1 MFVNNKL
8 LKTKRIP
15 IREKRSSLKK
25 IFIGKGDVK
34 HTNTKV
40 TITFYVFNIE
50 RTHLIR
56 DYNLAYKSYY
66 APLKKEEDESHQ
78 IVSLKKY
85 VGIDDEG
92 KFNKD
97 PEGRIIVTY
106 NRPYTLKE
114 FFNTS
119 NDFKLYYHAMTDIN
133 LIPKFK
139 LINYYE
145 IYYAMVGSL
154 INKLTTYLKM
164 TVEYYE
170 YLNELVN
177 ITVLNNDEKF
187 AIFTDK
193 TGQFNAYKY
202 PEANYYKELAKKNY
216 IKKLTRAW
224 YLLKFNSVKFEQPF
238 ILKLKRM
245 VQNLYDKDV
254 EFNIVNL
261 KKMYLNSDIF
271 TQAIALKLR
280 NRENRLYRV
289 LRSSLSR
296 VNLPD
301 VKKITYLQGKPNRDE
316 YLVNKIRNTYINS
329 MLDSDDKVDYLN
341 NLLRNYFPS
350 ANSLEVEMPN
360 QRTTKTRAISLKS
373 HIFRHLK
380 HFNLRGIRV
389 EAKGRLTRRFTASRS
404 VFKVR

>member
-1 MFVNNKL
+1 MFVSNKL

-66 APLKKEEDESHQ
+66 APLKKEKDESHQ
-78 IVSLKKY
+78 IV
-85 VGIDDEG
+85 
-92 KFNKD
+92 
-97 PEGRIIVTY
+97 P
-106 NRPYTLKE
+106 LKE

-119 NDFKLYYHAMTDIN
+119 NDFKLNYHPMTDIN

-177 ITVLNNDEKF
+177 ITILNNDEKF

-193 TGQFNAYKY
+193 ADQFNSYKY

-224 YLLKFNSVKFEQPF
+224 YLLKFNTVKFEQPF
-238 ILKLKRM
+238 ILKLKRT

-296 VNLPD
+296 VNLPN

-341 NLLRNYFPS
+341 NLLLNYFPS
-350 ANSLEVEMPN
+350 ADSLEVEMAN

-380 HFNLRGIRV
+380 HLNLRGIRV